1 MLMPRSIRA
10 KPWSRIL
17 LLHVFLI
24 SIGHGF
30 TEIPVHNGMKN
41 ALVIVADDAGF
52 EMGLYN
58 SKCLT
63 PNLDALSKRSLIFN
77 NAYTSVSSCS
87 PSRSTILTGLP
98 NHQNGM
104 YGLNNGVHH
113 FTSFRKTASLSA
125 ILAQNGVRT
134 GIIGKKHVGPN
145 EVYPFQF
152 SETEENNDIDQV
164 GRNITKI
171 KLLVRE
177 FLMQK
182 TEPFLLYIG
191 FHDPHR
197 CGRRTPQYGE
207 FCELFGNKQEGMG
220 NIPDWTPIYYDPEE
234 VHVPYFV
241 QDTPAARQ
249 DIAAQW
255 ASMTRLDQGIGLVLK
270 EFEDAGFASN
280 TLILFTSDNGISF
293 PSGRTNLYDPGMAE
307 PMLLSSP
314 FETQRHN
321 QITYSMSSLLDV
333 TPTLLDWFG
342 VEHPYGN
349 DALTGKS
356 LLPLLIKEPDPFPDD
371 AVFASHSL
379 HEVTMYYPMRA
390 IRTRKHKLIH
400 NLNFKMPYPID
411 QDFYISP
418 TFQDLIKRTS
428 SKEPLNWYKNL
439 KNYYYREEWEL
450 YDLKEDPEERWNVY
464 FKSSYQPVVKKLK
477 ARLMEWQNKTMDP
490 WICSP
495 GGVLEDVGKYLDHP
509 SCLPLFNL

>member
-1 MLMPRSIRA
+1 MNVEGKATIHTLLIFFVLSG
-10 KPWSRIL
+10 IL
-17 LLHVFLI
+17 NFIEGLQERGIKNVLI
-24 SIGHGF
+24 
-30 TEIPVHNGMKN
+30 
-41 ALVIVADDAGF
+41 IVADDGGF

-87 PSRSTILTGLP
+87 PSRSAILTGLP

-104 YGLNNGVHH
+104 YGLHNGVHH
-113 FTSFRKTASLSA
+113 FNSLEKTISLPA
-125 ILAQNGVRT
+125 ILAENGIRT

-145 EVYPFQF
+145 KVYPFHF

-164 GRNITKI
+164 GRNITKM
-171 KLLVRE
+171 KELARE
-177 FLMQK
+177 FLLNR
-182 TEPFLLYIG
+182 TEPFFLYVG

-207 FCELFGNKQEGMG
+207 FCELFGNGQEGMG
-220 NIPDWTPIYYDPEE
+220 KIPDWNPIYYDYEQ

-241 QDTPAARQ
+241 QDTPAARK

-255 ASMTRLDQGIGLVLK
+255 ASITRLDQGVGLILK
-270 EFEDAGFASN
+270 ELEDAGHAN
-280 TLILFTSDNGISF
+280 DTLIIFTSDNGIPF
-293 PSGRTNLYDPGMAE
+293 PSGRTNLYDPGMAV

-314 FETQRHN
+314 FESHRRN
-321 QITYSMSSLLDV
+321 EITYAMTSLLYI
-333 TPTLLDWFG
+333 TPTVLDWFG
-342 VEHPYGN
+342 VDHPLGIET
-349 DALTGKS
+349 LKGKS
-356 LLPLLIKEPDPFPDD
+356 LLPLLEREPTPSPYD
-371 AVFASHSL
+371 AVYGSHSL

-390 IRTRKHKLIH
+390 IRMRNFKLIH

-411 QDFYISP
+411 QDFYLSP
-418 TFQDLIKRTS
+418 TFQDLLNRTS
-428 SKEPLNWYKNL
+428 SNEPLNWYKSL
-439 KNYYYREEWEL
+439 KKYYYRDEWEL

-464 FKSSYQPVVKKLK
+464 YKSSYKTILKKLK
-477 ARLMEWQNKTMDP
+477 TQLLAWQNETSDP

-495 GGVLEDVGKYLDHP
+495 SGVLEAAGEYFEHP